1 MPMSV
6 APRPQDDL
14 YRSVNHEWLESAQ
27 IPADRG
33 SDGAFPQLRDRAEE
47 DVKAIIDASVAAVQE
62 GKDERQD
69 PLIGLRSR
77 IAALWTSFMETD
89 AIEEAGGRPLV
100 PTLQRIQ
107 EVESKDH
114 FVALSGE
121 LFAQGV
127 GSFVEAG
134 SSMDAGQPEANLL
147 SFIQAGIGL
156 PDEAYY
162 REAEYESIRGQYV
175 EHLERLLTLVGES
188 TGISVAGDDVSAA
201 AKTVLRTETALAA
214 HHWDAVKCRDAVA
227 RYNRMSGDDL
237 FGLAPELRIW
247 LQAAGIEPRYFE
259 TVDVWQ
265 PSFLEGLHTELNSV
279 PLEDWKLW
287 QSVNYVRSMAPYL
300 SEAFVTENWS
310 FYSKTLGG
318 VTEQRPRWKRGVAF
332 VEGGVG
338 EDLGQLFVAEHFPP
352 ESKERMDDLVAR
364 LLAAYRESITDLP
377 WMSPATREKALDKL
391 SKFNPKIGYPVKWID
406 YSSLDLDPDDVLHNV
421 AQISAFDLSRE
432 LQKID
437 DGVDKDLWFMFPQT
451 VNAYYHPLLN
461 EIAFPAAIL
470 RPPFFDV
477 DRDDAANFGAIG
489 SVIGHEIGHG
499 FDDQGSQFD
508 GDGAL
513 NNWWTDE
520 DRKAFEERTGALV
533 AQYEALVPPEA
544 PETHVNGKLTLGEN
558 IGDLGGLGIAHKAYR
573 ALVAE
578 RVARGETD
586 EADTIDGVP
595 GDVRFFEANA
605 RVWATAMRPETMVT
619 RIATDPHSPAE
630 FRSNQ
635 VAKNLDA
642 FHAAYSTQE
651 GDGMWLAPQER
662 VTIW

>member
-1 MPMSV
+1 
-6 APRPQDDL
+6 
-14 YRSVNHEWLESAQ
+14 
-27 IPADRG
+27 
-33 SDGAFPQLRDRAEE
+33 
-47 DVKAIIDASVAAVQE
+47 
-62 GKDERQD
+62 
-69 PLIGLRSR
+69 
-77 IAALWTSFMETD
+77 
-89 AIEEAGGRPLV
+89 
-100 PTLQRIQ
+100 
-107 EVESKDH
+107 
-114 FVALSGE
+114 
-121 LFAQGV
+121 
-127 GSFVEAG
+127 
-134 SSMDAGQPEANLL
+134 
-147 SFIQAGIGL
+147 
-156 PDEAYY
+156 
-162 REAEYESIRGQYV
+162 
-175 EHLERLLTLVGES
+175 
-188 TGISVAGDDVSAA
+188 
-201 AKTVLRTETALAA
+201 
-214 HHWDAVKCRDAVA
+214 
-227 RYNRMSGDDL
+227 
-237 FGLAPELRIW
+237 
-247 LQAAGIEPRYFE
+247 
-259 TVDVWQ
+259 VDVWQ
-265 PSFLEGLHTELNSV
+265 PSYLEGLHQELQQV
-279 PLEDWKLW
+279 PLGDWKVWLAA
-287 QSVNYVRSMAPYL
+287 NYVRSMAPYL
-300 SEAFVTENWS
+300 SEDFVTENWS

-318 VTEQRPRWKRGVAF
+318 VTEQRPRWKRGVSF

-364 LLAAYRESITDLP
+364 LLAAYRDSITDLP

-406 YSSLDLDPDDVLHNV
+406 YSSMELDATDVLHNV
-421 AQISAFDLSRE
+421 AQVAAFDLQRE

-477 DRDDAANFGAIG
+477 ERDDAANFGAIG

-533 AQYEALVPPEA
+533 AQYETLVPPEA

-605 RVWATAMRPETMVT
+605 RVWATLMRPETMVT

-642 FHAAYSTQE
+642 FHAAYGTKES
-651 GDGMWLAPQER
+651 DGMWLAPEER

>member
-1 MPMSV
+1 MSL

-14 YRSVNHEWLESAQ
+14 YRSVNHDWLESAE
-27 IPADRG
+27 IPGDRG
-33 SDGAFPQLRDRAEE
+33 SDGAFPQLRDRAEA
-47 DVKAIIDASVAAVQE
+47 DVKAIIDASVAAVE
-62 GKDERQD
+62 GGATGADD
-69 PLIGLRSR
+69 PLLPLRTR
-77 IAALWTSFMETD
+77 IAALWTSFMDTDRIEAAAGSPLTETL
-89 AIEEAGGRPLV
+89 E
-100 PTLQRIQ
+100 RIVAVNSLD
-107 EVESKDH
+107 E
-114 FVALSGE
+114 FVAVSGE
-121 LFAQGV
+121 LFAQGTS
-127 GSFVEAG
+127 SFVESGA
-134 SSMDAGQPEANLL
+134 SSDAGDPSVNLL
-147 SFIQAGIGL
+147 SFIQGGIGL

-162 REAEYESIRGQYV
+162 REDEYAQIRDQYL
-175 EHLERLLTLVGES
+175 EHLARLLELAQQS
-188 TGISVAGDDVSAA
+188 TGVQLAQGSFADAA
-201 AKTVLRTETALAA
+201 ASVLSVETALAA
-214 HHWDAVKCRDAVA
+214 HHWDAVKCRDAIA
-227 RYNRMSGDDL
+227 RYNRMSAVDL
-237 FGLAPELRIW
+237 FTLAPELEGW
-247 LQAAGIEPRYFE
+247 LAAAGIERKYAE

-265 PSFLEGLHTELNSV
+265 PSYLEGLHQELNRIS
-279 PLEDWKLW
+279 LADWQLW
-287 QSVNYVRSMAPYL
+287 QAVNYIRSMAPYL
-300 SEAFVTENWS
+300 SDAFVTENWS

-364 LLAAYRESITDLP
+364 LLAAYRDSITDLE
-377 WMSPATREKALDKL
+377 WMSPDTREKALDKL

-406 YSSLDLDPDDVLHNV
+406 YSSMDLDPEDVLHNV
-421 AQISAFDLSRE
+421 AQVASFDLARE
-432 LQKID
+432 LKKIE

-477 DRDDAANFGAIG
+477 DRDDASNFGAIG

-508 GDGAL
+508 GDGVL

-520 DRKAFEERTGALV
+520 DRSAFEQRTGALV
-533 AQYEALVPPEA
+533 AQYETLVPPEA

-558 IGDLGGLGIAHKAYR
+558 IGDLGGLGIAHQAYR

-578 RVARGETD
+578 KVARGETD
-586 EADTIDGVP
+586 AADTIDGAP

-605 RVWATAMRPETMVT
+605 RVWATLMRPETMVT

-642 FHAAYSTQE
+642 FHAAYGTKV
-651 GDGMWLAPQER
+651 GDGMWLAPEER

>member
-1 MPMSV
+1 MSMSV

-14 YRSVNHEWLESAQ
+14 YRSVNHDWLETAE
-27 IPADRG
+27 IPGDRG
-33 SDGAFPQLRDRAEE
+33 SDGAFPQLRDRAEA
-47 DVKAIIDASVAAVQE
+47 DVKAIIDASAEAIESDATEDQDALVPLRRRITALWNSFM
-62 GKDERQD
+62 DTERIERSGGT
-69 PLIGLRSR
+69 PLTATLER
-77 IAALWTSFMETD
+77 IAALDSVDE
-89 AIEEAGGRPLV
+89 
-100 PTLQRIQ
+100 
-107 EVESKDH
+107 
-114 FVALSGE
+114 FVKLSGE
-121 LFAQGV
+121 LFAQGT
-127 GSFVEAG
+127 GSFVESGA
-134 SSMDAGQPEANLL
+134 SSDAGDPDVNLL
-147 SFIQAGIGL
+147 SFIQSGIGL

-162 REAEYESIRGQYV
+162 REDEYQQIREQYL
-175 EHLERLLTLVGES
+175 EHLERLLTLAAES
-188 TGISVAGDDVSAA
+188 TGVTFSDQPAKEAAVAI
-201 AKTVLRTETALAA
+201 LRTETALAS

-227 RYNRMSGDDL
+227 RYNKMSGDDL
-237 FGLAPELRIW
+237 FALAPELEPW
-247 LQAAGIEPRYFE
+247 LQAAGIDAKYFE

-265 PSFLEGLHTELNSV
+265 PSYLEGLHQELQQV
-279 PLEDWKLW
+279 PLGDWKVWLAA
-287 QSVNYVRSMAPYL
+287 NYVRSMAPYL
-300 SEAFVTENWS
+300 SEDFVTENWS

-318 VTEQRPRWKRGVAF
+318 VTEQRPRWKRGVSF

-364 LLAAYRESITDLP
+364 LLAAYRDSITDLP

-406 YSSLDLDPDDVLHNV
+406 YSSMELDATDVLHNV
-421 AQISAFDLSRE
+421 AQVAAFDLQRE

-477 DRDDAANFGAIG
+477 ERDDAANFGAIG

-533 AQYEALVPPEA
+533 AQYETLVPPEA

-605 RVWATAMRPETMVT
+605 RVWATLMRPETMVT

-642 FHAAYSTQE
+642 FHAAYGTKES
-651 GDGMWLAPQER
+651 DGMWLAPEER